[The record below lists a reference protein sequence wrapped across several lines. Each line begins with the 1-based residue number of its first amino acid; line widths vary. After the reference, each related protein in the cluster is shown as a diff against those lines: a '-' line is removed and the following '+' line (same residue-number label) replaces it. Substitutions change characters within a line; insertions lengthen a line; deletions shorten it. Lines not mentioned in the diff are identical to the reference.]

1 MTVPPHPP
9 RHVELVAMTADIRS
23 AIVAL
28 ELAEGQQ
35 DLVASNQE
43 SLQEADEDA
52 DARPRAIVV
61 DAVLVGFLM
70 YDATSEPEIAQLY
83 RLMIDRR
90 YQGHGYGWAALQAVL
105 AEIHAIDAIKQVRI
119 CYEPEN
125 VGARQLYAK
134 AGFVEAGIDADGEM
148 IAVFHFIERG

>member
-1 MTVPPHPP
+1 MTERPHAPC
-9 RHVELVAMTADIRS
+9 HVQLVAMTAEIRS
-23 AIVAL
+23 GVAAL

-61 DAVLVGFLM
+61 DAILVGFLM
-70 YDATSEPEIAQLY
+70 YDATSEPETAQLY

-90 YQGHGYGWAALQAVL
+90 YQGRGYGWAALQAVL
-105 AEIHAIDAIKQVRI
+105 AEIRSIDAISQVRI

-148 IAVFHFIERG
+148 IAVLHFAERG